1 MFLNGRTGS
10 PQPKR
15 MRSLILFFTIMIA
28 TSPAVL
34 AQHEGLKPVSDPSA
48 FRQHFSAAASAI
60 NTLRSDFVQE
70 KKLSLLSER
79 IRSNGSFMF
88 KRPDKVRMEYVK
100 PFPYLMIINKDK
112 VYVKDNGRE
121 NVINAGSSKI
131 FQQVNAVMMQSMNG
145 TLLSNPDF
153 KSQVFEGT
161 NAWLVELA
169 PLNANLKKMFDRILI
184 QLSKKDMTA
193 LRIELREPGGDETI
207 ITYSNRETNV
217 EIADDLFRIR

>member
-1 MFLNGRTGS
+1 MFLNDRTGS
-10 PQPKR
+10 PQPKP
-15 MRSLILFFTIMIA
+15 MRSLIFFFTLM
-28 TSPAVL
+28 TFTGPAVF
-34 AQHEGLKPVSDPSA
+34 AQHEGFKPVGDPTA
-48 FRQHFSAAASAI
+48 FRQRFTTAASAI

-100 PFPYLMIINKDK
+100 PFPYLMIISKDK

-131 FQQVNAVMMQSMNG
+131 FQQVNAVMMQSMSG

-153 KSQVFEGT
+153 KSQVFEGA

-169 PLNANLKKMFDRILI
+169 PLNTNMKKMFDRILI

-193 LRIELREPGGDETI
+193 TRIELREPGGDETI

>member
-1 MFLNGRTGS
+1 MLMFFLTMSGTTV
-10 PQPKR
+10 
-15 MRSLILFFTIMIA
+15 F
-28 TSPAVL
+28 
-34 AQHEGLKPVSDPSA
+34 AQYDGFKLVDDAAA
-48 FRQHFSAAASAI
+48 FRQRFATVASAI
-60 NTLRSDFVQE
+60 NTLRSDFTQE

-100 PFPYLMIINKDK
+100 PFPYLMVINKDK

-121 NVINAGSSKI
+121 NVINAGSSKV
-131 FQQVNAVMMQSMNG
+131 FQQVNAVMLQSMNG

-153 KSQVFEGT
+153 KSQAFEGA
-161 NAWLVELA
+161 NAWLVELV
-169 PLNANLKKMFDRILI
+169 PLNANMKKLFDRILI